1 MTRRQLNPRP
11 ERIWQWCEPC
21 QTHIDARLAH
31 DPHSPDHEHYRGD
44 PTTMATATASTPPAP
59 PLTAHAKLQDTDIDG
74 DIVRRGIKRTL
85 PCDLTEAEFLRIARQ
100 RVDKEA
106 LLDQVVEDFDKIKAK
121 HKSAVDELQ
130 GEIDKARQELHTG
143 QQDRTVLC
151 VEVFRRDD
159 GGSGWVD
166 TLRMDVLTAA
176 YGAAIALAATPDEA
190 RRGAA
195 EQARVEFRPA
205 TPTEAQ
211 RYLPGVEGYAVDAA
225 ASKGPLLDQAAAA
238 QGRARAVGGDEDSED
253 DGVPDGA
260 DSEDEDDGLS
270 DAPADET
277 PAQRSARESEEG
289 RAARRAAGKG
299 GKRRG
304 GKGGGKGGA
313 K

>member
-1 MTRRQLNPRP
+1 
-11 ERIWQWCEPC
+11 
-21 QTHIDARLAH
+21 
-31 DPHSPDHEHYRGD
+31 
-44 PTTMATATASTPPAP
+44 MATATASIPPAP
-59 PLTAHAKLQDTDIDG
+59 PTPAHAKLQDTDIDG
-74 DIVRRGIKRTL
+74 DVVRRGIKRTL

-151 VEVFRRDD
+151 VEVFRRDEA
-159 GGSGWVD
+159 GSGWVD

-176 YGAAIALAATPDEA
+176 FTAAIADGATLAEA

-195 EQARVEFRPA
+195 ERARVEYRPA

-238 QGRARAVGGDEDSED
+238 QGRARAVAEPGDADEAGED

-260 DSEDEDDGLS
+260 DGDEDDGLS
-270 DAPADET
+270 EPPSDET

-289 RAARRAAGKG
+289 RAARRGAGKN

-304 GKGGGKGGA
+304 GKAGA